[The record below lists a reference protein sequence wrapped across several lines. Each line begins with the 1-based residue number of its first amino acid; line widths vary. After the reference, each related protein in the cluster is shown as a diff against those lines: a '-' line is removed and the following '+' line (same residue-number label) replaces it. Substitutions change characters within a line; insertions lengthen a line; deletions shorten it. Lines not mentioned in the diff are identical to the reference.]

1 MIGLVLYRSYSTV
14 VIVIDG
20 TNDLDEHLDFFSWG
34 ENQAVDGNTHRNV
47 KYVVVIMLFK
57 SRFRL
62 EVSPPN

>member
-1 MIGLVLYRSYSTV
+1 MVQTTWMNIW
-14 VIVIDG
+14 I
-20 TNDLDEHLDFFSWG
+20 FPWG

-62 EVSPPN
+62 EVSPPKLGKQGSAPV